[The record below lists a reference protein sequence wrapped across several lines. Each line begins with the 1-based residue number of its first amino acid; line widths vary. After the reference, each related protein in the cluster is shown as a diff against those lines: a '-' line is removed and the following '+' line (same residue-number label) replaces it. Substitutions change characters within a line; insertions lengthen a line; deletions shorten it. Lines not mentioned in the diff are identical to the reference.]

1 MLKRLAR
8 DNGIDLISSAFMICV
23 TFRLLK
29 LTQYNIEIGRLQ
41 MGVLTSKL
49 IIQRNHD

>member
-23 TFRLLK
+23 TFELLK
-29 LTQYNIEIGRLQ
+29 QTQYNIEIGRPQ
-41 MGVLTSKL
+41 MGVLILKL
-49 IIQRNHD
+49 II